1 MKALITGASGFI
13 GSHLTKAL
21 LNDPGNELVLLD
33 SHLPEGDVA
42 ELDRVTVLKGNI
54 QERETRDRFL
64 ASNFDVLFHLAA
76 VPGGAAEEDP
86 LLSRKVNLEATLD
99 LIEAA
104 ADSVSCPRVVYAST
118 IAVLCTPLPYRV
130 DDSCPLVPAMTYGT
144 HKAMVEL
151 ALADMHRRG
160 QIDAVSVRLPGI
172 IARPLAPSGLKSAF
186 LSNVFHALKTDES
199 FVSPVSENATMWL
212 MSVEQCVANLLH
224 AANLESRMMPDSRV
238 VTLPAIRCRMADLVE
253 TIADAVDRFQVQ
265 VEWVPDESLEALF
278 GSQPPLETP
287 AAEKAGFLH
296 DGSLSTLVINA
307 LAKVA

>member
-1 MKALITGASGFI
+1 
-13 GSHLTKAL
+13 
-21 LNDPGNELVLLD
+21 
-33 SHLPEGDVA
+33 
-42 ELDRVTVLKGNI
+42 
-54 QERETRDRFL
+54 
-64 ASNFDVLFHLAA
+64 
-76 VPGGAAEEDP
+76 
-86 LLSRKVNLEATLD
+86 
-99 LIEAA
+99 
-104 ADSVSCPRVVYAST
+104 
-118 IAVLCTPLPYRV
+118 
-130 DDSCPLVPAMTYGT
+130 
-144 HKAMVEL
+144 MVEL